1 MGVVLLL
8 RRRARNGQG
17 SDNCGNMKHTI
28 LPLQLLV
35 QPTLDDVRPLI
46 LYHGRR
52 CSDGFGAALAAW
64 LFYGDKAEYRGLD
77 HGEIQ
82 CAADLGEDLQ
92 GRAVYVVD
100 FAFEPALMAEIEAL
114 VSKLVVLDHHKSA
127 AEKLAGY
134 QCQCGVVHFDMN
146 KSGAKLAWEFFHPEK
161 PVPGL
166 IKYIEDRDIWK
177 WEFAESA
184 PFLAALDM
192 EERTFERWAEIAAFT
207 PALENAFMA
216 RGGAMDEKF
225 QSLCEDIAS
234 GAQVLTFNGVQ
245 GLMVNSP
252 GVFHSQVGD
261 ILSRQSGSFA
271 LMWHA
276 GTKGVKVGLRSRSDF
291 NCIPLAESFGGGGH
305 AQACGFKMDNARLL
319 DLLAGELKADPA
331 ATYALVPAPLLVFDD
346 EGKWIKP
353 KK

>member
-1 MGVVLLL
+1 M
-8 RRRARNGQG
+8 RKN
-17 SDNCGNMKHTI
+17 I

-35 QPTLDDVRPLI
+35 QPSLENDARPYI

-52 CSDGFGAALAAW
+52 CADGFGAALAAW
-64 LFYGDKAEYRGLD
+64 LYFGDKAEYRGLD

-82 CAADLGEDLQ
+82 TVEDLGELD
-92 GRAVYVVD
+92 GRAVYVMD
-100 FAFEPALMAEIEAL
+100 FAFGPELLTAIEAK

-127 AEKLAGY
+127 VEKLEGY
-134 QCQCGVVHFDMN
+134 QCNCGVVHFDMN

-192 EERTFERWAEIAAFT
+192 EPRTFERWAEIAAFT
-207 PALENAFMA
+207 PEQETAFMA

-225 QSLCEDIAS
+225 QSLCEDIAN
-234 GAQVLTFNGVQ
+234 GAQVLTFNGFQ

-276 GTKGVKVGLRSRSDF
+276 GTKGVKVGLRSRSEF

-305 AQACGFKMDNARLL
+305 AQACGFKMDNERLL
-319 DLLAGELKADPA
+319 DLLSGELKADRA
-331 ATYALVPAPLLVFDD
+331 ATYEFVPAPLLEFDE

-353 KK
+353 KKA

>member
-1 MGVVLLL
+1 
-8 RRRARNGQG
+8 
-17 SDNCGNMKHTI
+17 MKNTI

-35 QPTLDDVRPLI
+35 QPSLEDVRPLI

-82 CAADLGEDLQ
+82 TAADLGEELQ

-100 FAFEPALMAEIEAL
+100 FAFEPVLMAEIESK

-127 AEKLAGY
+127 AEKLSGY
-134 QCQCGVVHFDMN
+134 KCNCGVVHFDMN

-177 WEFAESA
+177 WEFVESA

-192 EERTFERWAEIAAFT
+192 EVRTFERWAEIAAFT
-207 PALENAFMA
+207 PEQETAFMA

-225 QSLCEDIAS
+225 QSLCEDIAG
-234 GAQVLTFNGVQ
+234 GAQVLTFNGFQ

-261 ILSRQSGSFA
+261 LLSRQSGSFA

-276 GTKGVKVGLRSRSDF
+276 GTKGVKVGLRSRSEF

-319 DLLAGELKADPA
+319 ELLTGELKADPA
-331 ATYALVPAPLLVFDD
+331 ASYDFVAAPLLTFDE

-353 KK
+353 KKQA